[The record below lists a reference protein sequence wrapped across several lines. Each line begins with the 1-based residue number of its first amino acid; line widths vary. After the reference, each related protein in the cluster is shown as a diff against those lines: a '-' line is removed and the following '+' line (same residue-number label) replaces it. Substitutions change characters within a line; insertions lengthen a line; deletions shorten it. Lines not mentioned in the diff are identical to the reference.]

1 MQLTRENSGPRIRR
15 PRFGAT
21 TDALPRTAAATAH
34 AVRPAAEKGTTATM
48 IRTETGIVTV
58 IVTEEIVIVTVVT
71 VIEVTVIVTA
81 TGRGVG
87 GAGPRRRGG
96 ARLPNVGGKTGPG
109 LPLRR
114 TTRRM
119 WKGIGRGKER
129 GIVRRRLLMNTEFHT
144 LCPSD
149 GILFAG
155 RFLCFFFQKK
165 LGVVRDASSFVLSV
179 VAIYAETR
187 NLSEPAS
194 LLGLACLA
202 CHHSIV

>member
-1 MQLTRENSGPRIRR
+1 MQLTRENSGPRIRL

-21 TDALPRTAAATAH
+21 TDAPPRTAAATAH

-48 IRTETGIVTV
+48 IRTETETGIVTVVIVTVV
-58 IVTEEIVIVTVVT
+58 IVTEEIVTEEIVTVIV
-71 VIEVTVIVTA
+71 VTVIVTA
-81 TGRGVG
+81 TERGAG

-114 TTRRM
+114 TTRRI
-119 WKGIGRGKER
+119 WKGIGRGKGR

-155 RFLCFFFQKK
+155 RFLCFFFPKK
-165 LGVVRDASSFVLSV
+165 MGVVHDVVASS
-179 VAIYAETR
+179 
-187 NLSEPAS
+187 
-194 LLGLACLA
+194 CL
-202 CHHSIV
+202 